1 MSSDRSLTTLSDL
14 LIRQLSDGLNDEEH
28 ARLKDWLAEDTEAR
42 QYYVEFMALNAELR
56 KQRVGSVACESLD
69 IDLSKDNSSDIE
81 TFAGWLE
88 ETDRAEAQT
97 SEPPAERV
105 DEIRRIAEQRLQ
117 AFLAEQEQVR
127 RQQAVYRRY
136 QATSPLTE
144 GLCHVARRIYTTAT
158 WTLRNAVRLTAL
170 ATVVLV
176 GLAVAHHALRHRTV
190 ATLDEV
196 VHARWDQ
203 PPTEPNLHPGPMF
216 LKEGFAKLTFRQGAE
231 VILQAPCAFDLSSKN
246 KMILR
251 HGTLTA
257 QVPAQA
263 HGFAI
268 KTPRS
273 TVTDFGTEFGVQV
286 QDSAASEVHVFDGRV
301 QVRTAPRSHQ
311 PSRKQDVTQ
320 GKAAV
325 ISQSGMLDINRLG
338 ARPNLFMRDI
348 PGPNSFGI
356 PNKRMDLADIV
367 GGGSGFGT
375 GRRYACI
382 NPVTGHTVSTC
393 RSERRAGGKGYVK
406 VPSLP
411 FVDGV
416 FVPLAKG
423 GLIPISTAGHHFD
436 FPPGQGNWYVEP
448 AHAGKPDP
456 RAFLT
461 LDGQTYGT
469 ADRPALLMH
478 ANLGITFDL
487 DAIRASLTGTRIKGF
502 TSVCGISNHVQR
514 NKTPDAILYVLVDG
528 QVRFFREIELP
539 ADPAVHIDIDLR
551 QHERFLTLVCLAGTA
566 NNGDW
571 TLFGVPALELEGGF
585 EDTTVAR

>member
-1 MSSDRSLTTLSDL
+1 MSSGRPLTMLSNL
-14 LIRQLSDGLNDEEH
+14 LIRQLSDELNDEEH
-28 ARLKDWLAEDTEAR
+28 ARLKGWLARDVEAR
-42 QYYVEFMALNAELR
+42 QYYVEFMALNAQLR
-56 KQRVGSVACESLD
+56 KQRVASVASESLD
-69 IDLSKDNSSDIE
+69 IDLGEGNSSDIDA
-81 TFAGWLE
+81 FAGWPE
-88 ETDRAEAQT
+88 ETAQAEAQT

-105 DEIRRIAEQRLQ
+105 DEIRRIAERRLQ
-117 AFLAEQEQVR
+117 AFLAEQEQIR
-127 RQQAVYRRY
+127 RQQAVRKRDQALSSLKEDLY
-136 QATSPLTE
+136 Q
-144 GLCHVARRIYTTAT
+144 VARRVYSTAA
-158 WTLRNAVRLTAL
+158 WFLRNALRLAAL
-170 ATVVLV
+170 AAVVLL
-176 GLAVAHHALRHRTV
+176 GSAVTQYVLSHRIV
-190 ATLDEV
+190 ATLDEA

-203 PPTEPNLHPGPMF
+203 PPADPNLHPGPLF

-231 VILQAPCAFDLSSKN
+231 VVLQAPCAFDLSSRN
-246 KMILR
+246 KMVLR

-268 KTPRS
+268 KTPQS

-286 QDSAASEVHVFDGRV
+286 QASAVSEVHVFDGRV
-301 QVRTAPRSHQ
+301 QVRTASRSRQ

-320 GKAAV
+320 GNAAV
-325 ISQSGMLDINRLG
+325 LTQSGKLDISRLA
-338 ARPNLFMRDI
+338 ARPNLFVRDI

-367 GGGSGFGT
+367 GAGSGFGT

-382 NPVTGHTVSTC
+382 NPVTGQTVSTY

-436 FPPGQGNWYVEP
+436 FPPVQGNWYVEP

-456 RAFLT
+456 RASLT

-487 DAIRASLTGTRIKGF
+487 DAIRASLTDTHIQGF

-514 NKTPDAILYVLVDG
+514 NKTPDAIFYVLVDG

-539 ADPAVHIDIDLR
+539 ADPAVHVDIDLR

-571 TLFGVPALELEGGF
+571 TLFGVPALELEGEF